1 MSYLFTSESV
11 SEGHPDK
18 IADQISDAI
27 LDNFLA
33 FDPHA
38 KVACETLVT
47 TGQVILSGEV
57 KSKTYVDVQR
67 VARDVI
73 KKIGYTNSEYKFD
86 YKSCG
91 ILSMIH
97 EQSEDINRGVVKRNN
112 EDQGAGDQG
121 IMFGYAT
128 NETKNYMPL
137 ALDISNK
144 ILQEFNFPKNII
156 FSHPVAGS
164 HLSGEKNSVADL
176 FNGKST
182 ILSYHDSVASQHV
195 DRVRNLWNALGSNI
209 TVLDAELHDKIF
221 AYSSHLPHVAA
232 YALLNTLKGLDQD
245 DLSDFSGGGLGEFL
259 RLVSSSPEM
268 WTDIFSMNKKNI
280 ALAIDDLMKS
290 LSILK
295 DKIGNDPKSLQ
306 TFLGEL
312 KDFKESNY

>member
-1 MSYLFTSESV
+1 M
-11 SEGHPDK
+11 K
-18 IADQISDAI
+18 IIIIGLGLIGGSIAKALSSAQDYEI
-27 LDNFLA
+27 LA
-33 FDPHA
+33 FDSDQQSIKNALHNQSIQGSLNSLNDLESTEYSDSFVIISTPPS
-38 KVACETLVT
+38 VT
-47 TGQVILSGEV
+47 NDILKFLDFLFNSSV
-57 KSKTYVDVQR
+57 TIMDTTSTKS
-67 VARDVI
+67 
-73 KKIGYTNSEYKFD
+73 S
-86 YKSCG
+86 
-91 ILSMIH
+91 L
-97 EQSEDINRGVVKRNN
+97 
-112 EDQGAGDQG
+112 
-121 IMFGYAT
+121 
-128 NETKNYMPL
+128 
-137 ALDISNK
+137 NK
-144 ILQEFNFPKNII
+144 MLQEFDFPKNII

-195 DRVRNLWNALGSNI
+195 DRVINLWNALGSNI

-268 WTDIFSMNKKNI
+268 WADIFSMNEKNI
-280 ALAIDDLMKS
+280 ALAIDELIKS

-295 DKIGNDPKSLQ
+295 GKIGNNPQSLQ
-306 TFLGEL
+306 AFLSEL